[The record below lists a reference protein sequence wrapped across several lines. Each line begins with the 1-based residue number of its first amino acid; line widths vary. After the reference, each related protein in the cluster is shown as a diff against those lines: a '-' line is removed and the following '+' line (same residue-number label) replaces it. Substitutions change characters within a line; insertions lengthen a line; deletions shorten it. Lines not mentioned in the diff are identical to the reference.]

1 MRNWNLRLGRVAG
14 IPIEIHWT
22 FWLLL
27 MFVFVGDF
35 SENGDTNAAFSGVF
49 TVVAIF
55 TCVVLHEFGHALAAL
70 RFGVK
75 TRDITLYPIGGV
87 ARLERIPENPV
98 QELVIAIAGPLVNIV
113 IVAIL
118 LAMGTVLPEHIE
130 DPSAL
135 VKSSILSRLLLVNT
149 SLVIFNLLPAFPMD
163 GGRIFRAFLALF
175 MDYAQAT
182 RIAASV
188 GQLMAI
194 IFVFVGLSGN
204 TMLLFIAFFVW
215 LGASSEA
222 TSVEQRVLL
231 KSSLVRDAMLINYE
245 TVSDQSTIESVIQL
259 LLKGSQSEFPV
270 HQALTGEPLGV
281 LSRNMIL
288 SSLAEKGPGGL
299 VRDCPLDKLGRERG
313 SRPLVAVSQQMREN
327 GQTCLEV
334 TDDSGQI
341 IGLLTQ
347 DNLSE
352 FIMVQSALKYR
363 ET

>member
-1 MRNWNLRLGRVAG
+1 MRNWNLRLGRVVG

-35 SENGDTNAAFSGVF
+35 SENGDANAAFSGVF

-55 TCVVLHEFGHALAAL
+55 TCVVLHELGHALAAL

-98 QELVIAIAGPLVNIV
+98 QELIIAIAGPLVNIV

-135 VKSSILSRLLLVNT
+135 VKSSLLSRLLLVNT

-231 KSSLVRDAMLINYE
+231 KSSLVRDAMLVNY
-245 TVSDQSTIESVIQL
+245 
-259 LLKGSQSEFPV
+259 
-270 HQALTGEPLGV
+270 
-281 LSRNMIL
+281 
-288 SSLAEKGPGGL
+288 
-299 VRDCPLDKLGRERG
+299 
-313 SRPLVAVSQQMREN
+313 
-327 GQTCLEV
+327 
-334 TDDSGQI
+334 
-341 IGLLTQ
+341 
-347 DNLSE
+347 
-352 FIMVQSALKYR
+352 
-363 ET
+363 

>member
-1 MRNWNLRLGRVAG
+1 
-14 IPIEIHWT
+14 
-22 FWLLL
+22 
-27 MFVFVGDF
+27 
-35 SENGDTNAAFSGVF
+35 
-49 TVVAIF
+49 
-55 TCVVLHEFGHALAAL
+55 
-70 RFGVK
+70 
-75 TRDITLYPIGGV
+75 
-87 ARLERIPENPV
+87 
-98 QELVIAIAGPLVNIV
+98 
-113 IVAIL
+113 
-118 LAMGTVLPEHIE
+118 
-130 DPSAL
+130 
-135 VKSSILSRLLLVNT
+135 LLLVNT

-231 KSSLVRDAMLINYE
+231 KSSLVRDAMLVNYE
-245 TVSDQSTIESVIQL
+245 TVNDNATIESVIQL

-281 LSRNMIL
+281 LSRNIIL
-288 SSLAEKGPGGL
+288 SSLAEKGPEGL
-299 VRDCPLDKLGRERG
+299 VRECPLDKLGQEKG
-313 SRPLVAVSQQMREN
+313 SRSLVAVAQHMREN

-347 DNLSE
+347 DNLAE